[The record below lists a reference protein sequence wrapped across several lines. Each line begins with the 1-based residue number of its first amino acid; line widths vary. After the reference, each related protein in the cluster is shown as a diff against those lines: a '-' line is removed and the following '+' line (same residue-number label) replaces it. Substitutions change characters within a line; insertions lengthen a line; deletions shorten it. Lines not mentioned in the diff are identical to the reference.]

1 MDEKE
6 KNQTEFDL
14 EDILMEFA
22 DGETHKPHADQEAH
36 AAQEEHTGE
45 DVQVWDAKIPVQRI
59 TDEADLADT
68 VRLDDVLKAVRK
80 QEQEPLEKTVR
91 FTPVD
96 NGESLE
102 QTVRFDPVGGDA
114 QLLDEPVTIPREER
128 VEPYSEAWEP
138 EYEQPIRD
146 YVPQEPI
153 VFRPKSRLHAL
164 KRKLIEGPEKRY
176 YELTEQGLGKL
187 QVAIFLNLLVVLL
200 SAGST
205 AMYAFGI
212 VPEQRLRLLV
222 FGQFFAL
229 LMSALLGS
237 YQLMEGMHDLLR
249 KRFSLNT
256 LLLFSLAACCAD
268 AIMCL
273 HELRVP
279 CCAAFCVNMSMSLWS
294 AYQKRNTEMGQMDTL
309 RKAVRLDRL
318 VSVPDYYEGRPGF
331 LRGEGEVEDFMDV
344 YKIPSGPEKVI
355 STYALVALAVSLIT
369 GIVAGVLNSLSMGIQ
384 VFAASLLVAVP
395 ASSYIATSRPM
406 ALLER
411 RMHKLGT
418 VLCGWNGVK
427 ELSKSGVYP
436 LTNADLFPVG
446 TTKMNGVKFYGSRNP
461 DEVVAYATALITAD
475 GSGMAPLFAQLLDSR
490 NGYHYEAGNL
500 RSYDNGGIGGE
511 VNGEAVLAG
520 TLSFMQD
527 MGVEMPSGTRV
538 NQAVYVAIDGALSG
552 VFAITFAKAKPA
564 AAGLTTLCAYRG
576 LNPIM
581 LAGDFMLTES
591 FLVSKFGISTK
602 RIIFPGRKQR
612 DELAA
617 KQPAEGAPALALM
630 TRDDLAG
637 MAFAV
642 TGARALNSAS
652 RVGTAINLFGGIV
665 GLLVM
670 LALAIVGARHLLT
683 PANVLLFELI
693 WMIPGLLVTE
703 WTRSV

>member
-6 KNQTEFDL
+6 NELTDFSL
-14 EDILMEFA
+14 EDILKEFG
-22 DGETHKPHADQEAH
+22 DSEENNPVPAH
-36 AAQEEHTGE
+36 EPEEYAGE
-45 DVQVWDAKIPVQRI
+45 DVQIWGNKCSAQRI

-68 VRLDDVLKAVRK
+68 VRLDNVLKAVKK
-80 QEQEPLEKTVR
+80 QTQ
-91 FTPVD
+91 
-96 NGESLE
+96 ESLE
-102 QTVRFDPVGGDA
+102 QTARFAPVGSEVEALEQTARFTPVGGDA
-114 QLLDEPVTIPREER
+114 ELLDEPVTIPPEER
-128 VEPYSEAWEP
+128 VEPYSEEWEP
-138 EYEQPIRD
+138 EFEQPIRD

-153 VFRPKSRLHAL
+153 VFRPKSRLHEL

-176 YELTEQGLGKL
+176 YELSEQGLGKL
-187 QVAIFLNLLVVLL
+187 QAAIFLNLLVVLL

-205 AMYAFGI
+205 AMYAFGM

-229 LMSALLGS
+229 LLSALLGS
-237 YQLMEGMHDLLR
+237 YQLLEGISDLLH

-256 LLLFSLAACCAD
+256 LLLFSLTACCAD
-268 AIMCL
+268 AILCL
-273 HELRVP
+273 HEVRVP
-279 CCAAFCVNMSMSLWS
+279 CCAAFCVNMSMSLWG
-294 AYQKRNTEMGQMDTL
+294 AYQKRSTEMGQMDTL
-309 RKAVRLDRL
+309 RKAIRLDSL
-318 VSVPDYYEGRPGF
+318 VSMPDYYEGRPGF
-331 LRGEGEVEDFMDV
+331 LRDEGQVEDFMDV
-344 YKIPSGPEKVI
+344 YQIPSGPEKVI
-355 STYALVALAVSLIT
+355 SVYALVALAVSLIIGVT
-369 GIVAGVLNSLSMGIQ
+369 AGVLNSVSMGIQ
-384 VFAASLLVAVP
+384 VFAASLLAAVP

-411 RMHKLGT
+411 RLHKVGT
-418 VLCGWNGVK
+418 VLCGWHGVRA
-427 ELSKSGVYP
+427 LSKAGVFP
-436 LTNADLFPVG
+436 LNSKDLFPSG
-446 TTKMNGVKFYGSRNP
+446 TTKMNGVKFYGSRTP
-461 DEVVAYATALITAD
+461 DEVIAYAAALITAD
-475 GSGMAPLFAQLLDSR
+475 DSGMAPLFSQLLDSR
-490 NGYHYEAGNL
+490 SGYHYEASDL
-500 RSYDNGGIGGE
+500 RNYGNGGIGGE

-538 NQAVYVAIDGALSG
+538 NQAVYVAIDGILSG
-552 VFAITFAKAKPA
+552 VFAITFTKSKTS

-591 FLVSKFGISTK
+591 FLRSKFGINTR
-602 RIIFPGRKQR
+602 RIIFSSHKLR

-617 KQPAEGAPALALM
+617 KHPQEEAPALALM
-630 TRDDLAG
+630 TKEDLAG

-642 TGARALNSAS
+642 TGSRALSSAS
-652 RVGTAINLFGGIV
+652 RVGVAINLFGGIV